1 MKPLQTEYTDKYK
14 MREHLIAKGYSEI
27 LPPFIGVYKSFREID
42 FNQLPKKVFLKTN
55 HTSGISQAIVNGETD
70 LKKANE
76 KFEKALQQ
84 NYYDISR
91 EWNYKNIEPRIIV
104 EPYLDMDEFS
114 DYKFFVFDGKVEFF
128 GIIKGI
134 NDENGNQSLDSR
146 FNLYDTN
153 LKPLDVDV
161 KRKKFNDSHFEFSK
175 HISEMI
181 NISEDLAEPFPFC
194 RVDFLVSKE
203 EFLFGEMTFHPNG
216 GEMVLYPMKNE
227 YYYGNKINL
236 DDISE
241 SFLKE
246 K

>member
-1 MKPLQTEYTDKYK
+1 
-14 MREHLIAKGYSEI
+14 
-27 LPPFIGVYKSFREID
+27 
-42 FNQLPKKVFLKTN
+42 
-55 HTSGISQAIVNGETD
+55 
-70 LKKANE
+70 
-76 KFEKALQQ
+76 
-84 NYYDISR
+84 
-91 EWNYKNIEPRIIV
+91 
-104 EPYLDMDEFS
+104 MDEFS

-246 K
+246 KWI

>member
-1 MKPLQTEYTDKYK
+1 M
-14 MREHLIAKGYSEI
+14 
-27 LPPFIGVYKSFREID
+27 
-42 FNQLPKKVFLKTN
+42 
-55 HTSGISQAIVNGETD
+55 
-70 LKKANE
+70 
-76 KFEKALQQ
+76 
-84 NYYDISR
+84 
-91 EWNYKNIEPRIIV
+91 
-104 EPYLDMDEFS
+104 
-114 DYKFFVFDGKVEFF
+114 
-128 GIIKGI
+128 
-134 NDENGNQSLDSR
+134 
-146 FNLYDTN
+146 
-153 LKPLDVDV
+153 KPLDVDV
-161 KRKKFNDSHFEFSK
+161 KRKKFNDSHFEFSN

-181 NISEDLAEPFPFC
+181 NISEDLAEPFSFC